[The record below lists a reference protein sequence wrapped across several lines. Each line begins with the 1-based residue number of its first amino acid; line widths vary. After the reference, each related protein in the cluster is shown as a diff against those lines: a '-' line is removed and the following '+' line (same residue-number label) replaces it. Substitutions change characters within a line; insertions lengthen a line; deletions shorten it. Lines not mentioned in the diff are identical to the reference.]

1 MVNKWVRLC
10 GNIVEKAYVF
20 IIFIFLYA
28 PIITLIIF
36 SFNDSKSRAKWSG
49 FTLKWYQTMLNDP
62 VIKSSLYYTII
73 IALLSAVIATIIG
86 TLAAIGIYSMK
97 AKFKKVIMNLTY
109 LPVLNPDI
117 VTGIALM
124 LFFIA
129 IGLRLGFGSML
140 LAHITFNI
148 PYVILCIMPKLKQ
161 MNNSLYEA
169 AIDLGATP
177 FQALYKVILPEIMPG
192 VITGMLLAFTL
203 SLDDFVI
210 SYFTTGNGVSNLSI
224 AIYTMTRR
232 GVKPEI
238 NALSTIMFLT
248 VLILLI
254 IVNLRLNNKKST
266 AKNRIPID

>member
-1 MVNKWVRLC
+1 MVK
-10 GNIVEKAYVF
+10 GKSIKFFQSFFEKFYV
-20 IIFIFLYA
+20 ISIFIFLYA

-36 SFNDSKSRAKWSG
+36 SFNNSKSRAKWSG
-49 FTLKWYQTMLNDP
+49 FTLKWYQIMLNDP
-62 VIKSSLYYTII
+62 MIKSALYYTLIV
-73 IALLSAVIATIIG
+73 ALLASIIATIVG
-86 TLAAIGIYSMK
+86 TLAAIGIFAMK
-97 AKFKKVIMNLTY
+97 STSKKVMMNFTY

-129 IGLRLGFGSML
+129 LGLKLGFASLL
-140 LAHITFNI
+140 LAHITFSI
-148 PYVILCIMPKLKQ
+148 PYVILCVMPKLKQ
-161 MNNSLYEA
+161 MNNNVYEA

-192 VITGMLLAFTL
+192 VVTGLLLSFTL

-238 NALSTIMFLT
+238 NALSTLMFT
-248 VLILLI
+248 SVLILLLV
-254 IVNLRLNNKKST
+254 VNSRLKNKAPNN
-266 AKNRIPID
+266 A